1 MADFNKGDVLA
12 IGSDHGGFELK
23 QSIIAH
29 LKEQGIEVEDFGCYD
44 GNSVDYPEIALK
56 VTGAIKLGKAKL
68 GILVCGTG
76 IGMSIAANKVKGIR
90 AAVCSDHFSAK
101 FTRLHND
108 ANILCL
114 GGRVIGPGVA
124 NEMVDLFIDTEYEGG
139 RHATR
144 VQMITDI
151 ENNNL

>member
-1 MADFNKGDVLA
+1 MKLA
-12 IGSDHGGFELK
+12 IGCDHGGIDLK
-23 QSIIAH
+23 IEIVKH
-29 LKEQGIEVEDFGCYD
+29 LEERGIEIVDFGIKEYQ
-44 GNSVDYPEIALK
+44 SVNYPEIALPL
-56 VTGAIKLGKAKL
+56 AKAVAAGECDR

-76 IGMSIAANKVKGIR
+76 IGMSMAANKVKGIR

-144 VQMITDI
+144 VQMIADI
-151 ENNNL
+151 ENGTM

>member
-1 MADFNKGDVLA
+1 MKLA
-12 IGSDHGGFELK
+12 IGCDHGGIDLK
-23 QSIIAH
+23 IEIVKH
-29 LKEQGIEVEDFGCYD
+29 LEERGIEIVDFGIKEYQ
-44 GNSVDYPEIALK
+44 SVNYPEIALPL
-56 VTGAIKLGKAKL
+56 AKAVAAGECDR

-76 IGMSIAANKVKGIR
+76 IGMSMAANKVKGIR

-139 RHATR
+139 HHATR
-144 VQMITDI
+144 VQMIADI
-151 ENNNL
+151 ENGKM

>member
-1 MADFNKGDVLA
+1 MLA
-12 IGSDHGGFELK
+12 IGSDHGGLELK
-23 QSIIAH
+23 NQLLKH
-29 LKEQGIEVEDFGCYD
+29 LDEKGVEYKDFGTYTSDSC
-44 GNSVDYPEIALK
+44 DYALIAK
-56 VTGAIKLGKAKL
+56 EVAKAVASGEYEKGVL
-68 GILVCGTG
+68 LCGTG
-76 IGMSIAANKVKGIR
+76 IGISIAANKVRGIR
-90 AAVCSDHFSAK
+90 AACCSDYFSAK

-144 VQMITDI
+144 VQMIADI
-151 ENNNL
+151 ENGTM